1 MSKFVLIVD
10 LDVKPEHLDAFLEA
24 AQGQADN
31 SVRLEPGC
39 HHFDI
44 VRSREAASKVTHY
57 EVFESEAAFQ
67 AHTQM
72 PHTIAF
78 GNKIQPWLQNVAM
91 RQGDLAVSVSK

>member
-10 LDVKPEHLDAFLEA
+10 LEIKPEHLDAFLQA
-24 AQGQADN
+24 ANGQAEN

-39 HHFDI
+39 HRFDI
-44 VRSREAASKVTHY
+44 VRSRDNPAKVTHY
-57 EVFESEAAFQ
+57 EVFEDEAAFQ

-78 GNKIQPWLQNVAM
+78 GGRIQPWLANVEM
-91 RQGDLAVSVSK
+91 RQGNLAIGMAK